1 MDIAQQPTLRRTIG
15 PFQFFALAIGVIIGS
30 AWVVLVGDL
39 LQLGGPGGAILGFT
53 AGGFVMI
60 VVAAAYGELASRIP
74 VAGGEFIFAYR
85 LFGRRLGFLVGWL
98 ITLYLVA
105 STAFEAIALAAILQ
119 ALIPAIRG
127 PALYS
132 LLGQPVTLG
141 GVSIGALGTLLITY
155 LNHRDVRL
163 AVRFQ
168 AAVTYS
174 FLAVAFG
181 VIIAGL
187 VQGQP
192 TNMRPLFASPPDSS
206 PWFGALSIF
215 ATSAYFLNGF
225 QAVPQAIEE
234 RAEGVSARTITRVM
248 MLSVAIAAV
257 FLCLVVVA
265 VSMATPWQSI
275 VNQPMMTATALSNL
289 KYGNALATI
298 VLIAAA
304 ASVLKAWN
312 ALALMASRML
322 MAQARESLLP
332 SWLASIHPVHK
343 TPAIAA
349 LLVGVLTMTGVMLGR
364 GAMLPI
370 VDMGSLCLAATFVLC
385 FVGVMK
391 LRRAGIRASDGAGV
405 PGGTWVLWLGLAGA
419 SVMAIFALAEPVLT
433 GHRAIPVEWILLVAW
448 SAIGAFVYRRGESR
462 AVAQPR
468 SVQ

>member
-119 ALIPAIRG
+119 TLIPAVRG

-248 MLSVAIAAV
+248 VLSVAIAAV

-275 VNQPMMTATALSNL
+275 VSQPMMTAAALSKL

>member
-275 VNQPMMTATALSNL
+275 VNQPMMTATALSKL

-448 SAIGAFVYRRGESR
+448 SAIGAFGIDGVNR
-462 AVAQPR
+462 AR
-468 SVQ
+468 